1 MKKTLRGKVLKAVAV
16 MLTAAAC
23 GATCASL
30 AGCAKTQSVSGEMHY
45 AQWGTDYG
53 IKVNIEVQ
61 SDKKGDRIRKVTVAD
76 SDYVEASEARGNWD
90 PKVWYDSRQ
99 TLLNAYRGKYVADIL
114 ALEVVT
120 NQGIPVVK
128 EDDGFVNYGDNLI
141 ITGATL
147 GSGRLLLAVQ
157 NALASLDGYEVV
169 EGAYG
174 YNSWNTDY
182 GAKVRV
188 VLKNDVVKKV
198 VTLSSGY
205 TNASTGTTWN
215 PQLWNAEA
223 DKILAAYEGKTVNEI
238 LAMTATVQGQNGA
251 TENSVSDSS
260 LIATGATLS
269 SARLL
274 LAVQTAL
281 APDNS

>member
-16 MLTAAAC
+16 MLAAATC
-23 GATCASL
+23 GATCASF

-53 IKVNIEVQ
+53 IKVNVEVQ

-76 SDYVEASEARGNWD
+76 STYVEASDAMGDWD
-90 PKVWYDSRQ
+90 PKVWYDGRQ

-120 NQGIPVVK
+120 NDGIPLVK
-128 EDDGFVNYGDNLI
+128 ENDGFINYGDNLI
-141 ITGATL
+141 TTGATL
-147 GSGRLLLAVQ
+147 GSGRLLIAVQ
-157 NALASLDGYEVV
+157 NALATLDGYEVL
-169 EGAYG
+169 EGGYG
-174 YNSWNTDY
+174 YTSWSTNY

-188 VLKNDVVKKV
+188 VLKDNVIKKV
-198 VTLSSGY
+198 VTLSGDY

-223 DKILAAYEGKTVNEI
+223 DRILAAYEGKTADEI
-238 LAMTATVQGQNGA
+238 LAMTATVAGQNGA

-274 LAVQTAL
+274 LAVQAAL
-281 APDNS
+281 APAVS